1 MHASDRTRNLRRWA
15 AVIVPAVVVGIWA
28 SSSMAG
34 HDPVCEAVTIVLTE
48 LGTLEFGSVAGDG
61 SSSGTVIINPDT
73 GAKTVTGGAVDF
85 GGTPSAAAS
94 WQIAGSKQCTVI
106 LTFPASITVTSGGDT
121 TTVDTFNPDLTN
133 PILIPNSGKI
143 TFKVG
148 ATLNVGVNQAAG
160 TYTGTFNVN
169 VIYE

>member
-1 MHASDRTRNLRRWA
+1 MHMSDLTRSLRKWA
-15 AVIVPAVVVGIWA
+15 AVVPPAVGVGVWA
-28 SSSMAG
+28 SSSMAA
-34 HDPVCEAVTIVLTE
+34 HDPNCTTTITLTE
-48 LGTLEFGSVAGDG
+48 LVGILEFGSVAGG
-61 SSSGTVIINPDT
+61 SSTGTVIVSSA
-73 GAKTVTGGAVDF
+73 GVKTVTGGAVDF

-121 TTVDTFNPDLTN
+121 TTVDTFTPDLTN